1 VTLQHFIEQF
11 GYVAVFIG
19 CLLEGETVLVLAG
32 FAAHMGYLSLPAV
45 MATAAVAGFLGDEM
59 WFFIGRR
66 HGERM
71 LAQFPALLKARPYV
85 ARKVERYGIR
95 VVFFVRFA
103 IGLRIASPVILGA
116 SGMPPSRFT
125 PANAAGALVWA
136 IVMGGAGYLFG
147 SALTAML
154 EHAKR
159 YEHIAFAAIG
169 AGVLIAVTVRHWR
182 SSRLQARAR
191 AEAAAD
197 TLQ

>member
-1 VTLQHFIEQF
+1 MTLQAFIEQF

-19 CLLEGETVLVLAG
+19 CLLEGEMVLVLAG
-32 FAAHMGYLSLPAV
+32 FAAQIGYLSLPAV
-45 MATAAVAGFLGDEM
+45 MATAAVAGFIGDEM
-59 WFFIGRR
+59 WFFVGRR

-71 LAQFPALLKARPYV
+71 LAKLPRLLKARPYV
-85 ARKVERYGIR
+85 ARKLERYGTW

-125 PANAAGALVWA
+125 PANAAGALVWS

-147 SALTAML
+147 SAFTAML

-159 YEHIAFAAIG
+159 YEHIAFAVIG
-169 AGVLIAVTVRHWR
+169 ASVLIAVTLRRRWLWR
-182 SSRLQARAR
+182 AAARAR